1 MLGLFGGFMCLR
13 HLLLSLSLAAAAASE
28 EKAAAGEKKAATKR
42 PSSLAPV
49 VGYRDIYS
57 QLHLNDDGIPKVLML
72 LGGDSDTGSGEA
84 PSWYSSAAMRF
95 KQGRTK
101 TAAFFA
107 VAAGRDAARAAARFG
122 IEEVPP
128 GGAIFVCASGKA
140 RRFHFSPEAGA
151 GERSRALRS
160 TVEAAVSGEA
170 EEQAQPRC
178 CTHTDRTVHSD

>member
-1 MLGLFGGFMCLR
+1 VAVASSGFMCLR

-178 CTHTDRTVHSD
+178 CTHTHRTVHSD